1 MRSALTAARPT
12 RLPRLNAKSFELTTN
27 NGTAA
32 TYAGEHTLIMSRG
45 HGAEVTMTV
54 DISAPSLRR
63 LY

>member
-1 MRSALTAARPT
+1 M
-12 RLPRLNAKSFELTTN
+12 PRLNAKSFELTTN